1 MGAPTRLG
9 RYIVRRRLG
18 AGGFATVWL
27 AHDEQLDAEV
37 AIKVLADNWGHDD
50 SVRRRF
56 LEEGRFL
63 RRVESEHV
71 VQVHDVGELEDGR
84 PFLVLTYA
92 DRGTLADRLKEQPLP
107 LPEAVDVVVQ
117 VGRGL
122 QALHRRGLLH
132 RDVKPANVLFRSTDD
147 GERAVLSDL
156 GLGKSLDEVSRITMP
171 GGTPSYVAPEQAL
184 GERLDQRADQYSL
197 GAVAY
202 AALTGRS
209 PHQVDGL
216 GAASRVEVAPPPS
229 SLGFDL
235 PEQVDATIVRALHPD
250 RESRWPDI
258 QTFTRQLVGA
268 LDEPTRDLP
277 APARDSLTVATA
289 AEDLGAKTALSD
301 ENQPTIVGSSDP
313 AADSNTTQSTGL
325 GPQSATGPAAQSATG
340 SATQSATGPAAQ
352 PPGAQSAAEAAT
364 GSAGQS
370 AAGAV
375 TGSAGQSTA
384 GAVTGSD
391 ARSAG
396 GAATARG
403 AGEAGVG
410 GGGAV
415 GSDDSTTSAAAPGA
429 SGATA
434 DAAREASEAATK
446 QLSSGAA
453 GGSGLPGAA
462 SGSAG
467 TAGSAGVA
475 SGAAGVGGAAS
486 GAAGVAA
493 GAVGGAGGSRRRW
506 GRWVV
511 AALVVLVVGGGA
523 GYGGHWYLAGRK
535 QVVVSDG
542 RFEVTMPRGWAKSK
556 AVSDWLAPGAKNRLP
571 SFRVSRDADW
581 SAGSPGVFVGV
592 SASKLA
598 FPDSTDLGCRDSAP
612 YTGFTQGG
620 ERTTNRLSTQCGPA
634 AMVLFQR
641 VVARGD
647 GGSLLVQ
654 VIVPG
659 SDVNRAAEIADS
671 VKYVE

>member
-1 MGAPTRLG
+1 M
-9 RYIVRRRLG
+9 
-18 AGGFATVWL
+18 WL

-92 DRGTLADRLKEQPLP
+92 DRGTLADRLKEEPLP

-171 GGTPSYVAPEQAL
+171 GGTPSYVSPEQAL

-229 SLGFDL
+229 SLGFIL
-235 PEQVDATIVRALHPD
+235 PEQVDAAIVRALHPD

-268 LDEPTRDLP
+268 VNEPTRDLP
-277 APARDSLTVATA
+277 APARDSLTITTD
-289 AEDLGAKTALSD
+289 DLGAKTALSD
-301 ENQPTIVGSSDP
+301 ENQPTVVRPESV
-313 AADSNTTQSTGL
+313 ADGNTTQ
-325 GPQSATGPAAQSATG
+325 A
-340 SATQSATGPAAQ
+340 
-352 PPGAQSAAEAAT
+352 AAEAADGLAT
-364 GSAGQS
+364 RSAADAATAG
-370 AAGAV
+370 AAGAAG
-375 TGSAGQSTA
+375 TGRGGA
-384 GAVTGSD
+384 GA
-391 ARSAG
+391 
-396 GAATARG
+396 
-403 AGEAGVG
+403 
-410 GGGAV
+410 
-415 GSDDSTTSAAAPGA
+415 GSDDSTTAATAPGA
-429 SGATA
+429 ATA
-434 DAAREASEAATK
+434 GESPGGTGDG
-446 QLSSGAA
+446 GA
-453 GGSGLPGAA
+453 G
-462 SGSAG
+462 GSAG
-467 TAGSAGVA
+467 TA
-475 SGAAGVGGAAS
+475 

-493 GAVGGAGGSRRRW
+493 GLSASGAAGAAAGAAGSAGAAGAAGAPRKRR

-511 AALVVLVVGGGA
+511 AALVALVVGAGA
-523 GYGGHWYLAGRK
+523 GYGGHWYLAGKK

-556 AVSDWLAPGAKNRLP
+556 AVSDWLAPGGKNRLP
-571 SFRVSRDADW
+571 AFRVSRDTDW
-581 SAGSPGVFVGV
+581 SAQSPGVFVGV

-598 FPDSTDLGCRDSAP
+598 FPDSSEFGCRDSAP
-612 YTGFTQGG
+612 YNGFTQGG

-659 SDVNRAAEIADS
+659 AEVNRAAEIADS